1 MEFCPLRF
9 RSIKRTTHHIR
20 PAEIT
25 SAYVSVRNFAANKL
39 AIIQGCASKVGA
51 KHIGARDVAAIKTLA
66 PQINMT
72 PVSVSQIFAF

>member
-25 SAYVSVRNFAANKL
+25 PAYVSVRNFAADQFAVIQNSPALSDHAHPPATQLCEDAVVRDDL
-39 AIIQGCASKVGA
+39 ADQG
-51 KHIGARDVAAIKTLA
+51 
-66 PQINMT
+66 
-72 PVSVSQIFAF
+72 